1 MNMPKPPLVSI
12 ITPSYNQAQFI
23 EETILAVKNQ
33 DYPNIEHII
42 VDGASTDSTVE
53 ILKRYD
59 GTYNMRWIS
68 EADGGMYEAI
78 NKGFRLS
85 RGDVL
90 AYLNSDDRY
99 FPWTV
104 AVAVQAFQDH
114 PEVGFVFG
122 DMLNVK
128 DGTDSVSLLLFPPF
142 RLGYIQ
148 RSGFLGQP
156 TVFWRRSVLDQAGE
170 FDESLKFVA
179 DCDYWM
185 RIGGCFMAHKVDEV
199 LAIERDH
206 AQAKRMAQTQAL
218 EEELYQVR
226 SRYVQLDGTRHH
238 VHALADKVYF
248 RFLVRYHL
256 LRFLYK
262 YFRARK
268 RPEGQGDGSWSHFMR
283 SDTVIVSRR
292 RALAILI
299 PFLGRIFSKDL
310 LLTSKTNF

>member
-1 MNMPKPPLVSI
+1 MPKQPLVSI
-12 ITPSYNQAQFI
+12 ITPSYNQGQFI

-128 DGTDSVSLLLFPPF
+128 EGADTARLLFFPSF
-142 RLGYIQ
+142 KLDRIQ

-156 TVFWRRSVLDQAGE
+156 TVFWRRCVLDQAGE

-185 RIGGCFMAHKVDEV
+185 RIGGCFRAYKVDEV

-206 AQAKRMAQTQAL
+206 AQAKRLAHPRAL
-218 EEELYQVR
+218 YEELDQVR
-226 SRYVQLDGTRHH
+226 SRYVQLGGMSHRAR
-238 VHALADKVYF
+238 VLADKVHS
-248 RFLVRYHL
+248 RLSVRYHL
-256 LRFLYK
+256 LRFLYL
-262 YFRARK
+262 YARARQ
-268 RPEGQGDGSWSHFMR
+268 RPEMEVGASWSHFTR
-283 SDTVIVSRR
+283 SNTVIVSWR
-292 RALAILI
+292 RAVAVLI
-299 PFLGRIFSKDL
+299 PFLGRIFSRDML
-310 LLTSKTNF
+310 STSKTNL